1 MATERVCVRDVNIYR
16 PIIYGN
22 TATVL
27 APKAHEALA
36 ATAPDHTHTWTVAV
50 RGTASAPDQDI
61 VDGTDDLSHFI
72 KHVTFKLHNTYP
84 NPSRNIDKP
93 PFEIRITFVADAG
106 EKPITLYHH
115 LKLHPWTAS
124 GDLEISPL
132 DVTLKAGPVHSGQ
145 YDELVLNDPFEMF
158 LATPTG
164 HPPTSLVRSRR
175 KPVPFHLAHMGG
187 LEASKGGTPEFTVQM
202 EKEEAERLE
211 DARKTVVAEEERCR
225 MKPIEREK
233 ELEHLQKTLQFCGFQ
248 RPLRGRHAQTN
259 AANRFWA
266 RTAERQTG
274 LESPKASHKVPVNA
288 AARAHRTAPLVS
300 LPLNQPAQTPARR
313 SHPHPPES
321 AFLPAPARTDKA
333 CMPAAQ
339 QGAAVQNANAGRRRI
354 QCVYLARQL
363 RAAHGP
369 VIDSYVRLGK
379 NSVGVGAGMGRA
391 RTWHAS
397 SAGSAET
404 APAGF
409 DSALGVTENAR
420 GTWIPFQARNRSVSN
435 STLLEDSELVS
446 AEF

>member
-1 MATERVCVRDVNIYR
+1 MATKRVRVRDVNIYR
-16 PIIYGN
+16 PIIYDN

-36 ATAPDHTHTWTVAV
+36 ATAPDHTHTWTVTV

-93 PFEIRITFVADAG
+93 R
-106 EKPITLYHH
+106 KPITLYHH

-132 DVTLKAGPVHSGQ
+132 DVALKAGPVHSWQ
-145 YDELVLNDPFEMF
+145 YDELVLNDPFETF

-187 LEASKGGTPEFTVQM
+187 LEVSKGGTPEFTVQM

-233 ELEHLQKTLQFCGFQ
+233 ELEHLQKTTIAASILWLPTPPA
-248 RPLRGRHAQTN
+248 RPPCTNERRQPFLRTDGG
-259 AANRFWA
+259 AANGFGESEGVAQGPR
-266 RTAERQTG
+266 ERSSKSSQDG
-274 LESPKASHKVPVNA
+274 
-288 AARAHRTAPLVS
+288 AARVA
-300 LPLNQPAQTPARR
+300 PAQ
-313 SHPHPPES
+313 S
-321 AFLPAPARTDKA
+321 A
-333 CMPAAQ
+333 C
-339 QGAAVQNANAGRRRI
+339 ANA
-354 QCVYLARQL
+354 CPPL
-363 RAAHGP
+363 
-369 VIDSYVRLGK
+369 
-379 NSVGVGAGMGRA
+379 
-391 RTWHAS
+391 S
-397 SAGSAET
+397 SS
-404 APAGF
+404 PA
-409 DSALGVTENAR
+409 
-420 GTWIPFQARNRSVSN
+420 
-435 STLLEDSELVS
+435 
-446 AEF
+446 